1 MSFSYS
7 MAPPPAAPKT
17 KKHVFVGNAPGFS
30 VTKDGKNQ
38 EEAWVLLKHMVSPD
52 GMKRYFLEANIQPL
66 RKSQTATRD
75 LWKSHAGIPDPDL
88 MFDLATERS
97 KNGRIPPRIS
107 NFPDLQRV
115 LREEFEAAWQNKQSV
130 KDAALKANE
139 RATALLKEAQI
150 DK

>member
-1 MSFSYS
+1 
-7 MAPPPAAPKT
+7 
-17 KKHVFVGNAPGFS
+17 
-30 VTKDGKNQ
+30 
-38 EEAWVLLKHMVSPD
+38 
-52 GMKRYFLEANIQPL
+52 
-66 RKSQTATRD
+66 
-75 LWKSHAGIPDPDL
+75 